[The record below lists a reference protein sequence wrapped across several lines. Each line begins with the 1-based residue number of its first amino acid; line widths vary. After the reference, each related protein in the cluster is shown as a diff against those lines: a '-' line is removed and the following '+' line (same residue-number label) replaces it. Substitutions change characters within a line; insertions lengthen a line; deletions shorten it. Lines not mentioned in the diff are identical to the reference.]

1 MILLYGSP
9 SENTDLCLLFCYFII
24 FPPPFISDVTAS
36 VEAVFIIIKPQR
48 IVKFRVTENGKY
60 NNLRIFF
67 KTA

>member
-1 MILLYGSP
+1 MILLYGST
-9 SENTDLCLLFCYFII
+9 SEKADLCLLFCYFII

-36 VEAVFIIIKPQR
+36 VEAVFIIVKPKR
-48 IVKFRVTENGKY
+48 IVKFRMTENGKY